1 MTFVRGSNGKINIP
15 RLTATFEMAH
25 SFVKSSLLRPCCPP
39 RTIIMYHR
47 IWSKNIYSQKYLA
60 AEYRII
66 GTYPAIISEGWNST
80 YLRSKFTP

>member
-1 MTFVRGSNGKINIP
+1 MTFGKINIP
-15 RLTATFEMAH
+15 RLTATSEMAH
-25 SFVKSSLLRPCCPP
+25 SFVKSSLLRCRPP

-47 IWSKNIYSQKYLA
+47 IQSKNIYSRKYVA

-80 YLRSKFTP
+80 YLRSKFMP